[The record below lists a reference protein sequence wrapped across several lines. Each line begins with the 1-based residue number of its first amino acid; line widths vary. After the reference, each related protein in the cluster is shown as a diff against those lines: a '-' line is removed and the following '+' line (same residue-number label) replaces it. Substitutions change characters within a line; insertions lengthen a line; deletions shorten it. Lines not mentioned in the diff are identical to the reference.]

1 MLDLF
6 IPACYSNCVLK
17 TRCNLKG
24 GEMGFR
30 LIPREESFFDLFEKA
45 SNNLVEAGR
54 LLVQT
59 MEHFEKVNE
68 NAERMERLEHVG
80 DQITHEIMAR
90 LNRTFITPLD
100 REDIHQLA
108 SALDDVLDFIE
119 ATTERFVLYKIKT
132 VTSFAKEMAE
142 VVAKQVE
149 EIHQMMPRLR
159 HMRQEEILKHCIE
172 INRLENTGDRLLRNA
187 VVALFDSKSDPLDV
201 MKWRELYELMETA
214 NDKSE
219 DVANAI
225 EGIVLK
231 NA

>member
-1 MLDLF
+1 
-6 IPACYSNCVLK
+6 
-17 TRCNLKG
+17 
-24 GEMGFR
+24 MGFR
-30 LIPREESFFDLFEKA
+30 LIPKEESFFELFEKA
-45 SNNLVEAGR
+45 SNNLLEAGR

-59 MEHFEKVNE
+59 MEQFDGIVE
-68 NAERMERLEHVG
+68 NAQRMERLEHDG

-90 LNRTFITPLD
+90 LNKTFITPFD

-132 VTSFAKEMAE
+132 ITPYAKEMAE

-149 EIHQMMPRLR
+149 EIYEMMPKLR

-214 NDKSE
+214 SDKSE
-219 DVANAI
+219 DVAVVI

>member
-1 MLDLF
+1 
-6 IPACYSNCVLK
+6 
-17 TRCNLKG
+17 
-24 GEMGFR
+24 MGFR
-30 LIPREESFFDLFEKA
+30 LIPKEQSFFELFEKA
-45 SNNLVEAGR
+45 SNNLLNAGR

-59 MEHFEKVNE
+59 MEKFDGIAE
-68 NAERMERLEHVG
+68 NAQRMERLEHDG

-90 LNRTFITPLD
+90 LNQTFITPLD

-132 VTSFAKEMAE
+132 ITPYAKEMAE

-149 EIHQMMPRLR
+149 EIHEMMPKLR

-219 DVANAI
+219 DVAVVI